1 VYAFLLLVLLLVSLQ
16 ESRYNVNIKILVCQT
31 IGPVAPGLPHLL
43 GLLRPW
49 ALPELARDRQAWLM
63 SVFAHEACRPRG
75 QKKELPR
82 LFTVISEHIRFYF
95 LVFLFYT
102 F

>member
-1 VYAFLLLVLLLVSLQ
+1 MCAFFRQVFLFISRH

-31 IGPVAPGLPHLL
+31 IGRVAPGLPHLL